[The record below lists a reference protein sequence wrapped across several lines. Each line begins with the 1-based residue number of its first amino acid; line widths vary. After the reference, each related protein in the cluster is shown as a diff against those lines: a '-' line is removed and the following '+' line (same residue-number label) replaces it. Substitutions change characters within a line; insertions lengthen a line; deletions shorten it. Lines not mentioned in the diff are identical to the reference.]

1 MSTGKAVLVAVFALI
16 AAGSAEAK
24 THVIALGKSL
34 PVRLFVGPSEESTL
48 PLQVRPLYVDTKLK
62 EFTTGEPHD
71 VTDRLFVVRRA
82 YRLNDQLPEDGKT
95 QPRWRWQRGGWLLV
109 DRETGRVSNVTLP
122 DFDPYYSVATW
133 YRDYVAYC
141 GVSDAGDR
149 VYAVVTQLGRKK
161 AILRKELGATQGK
174 DQPDTECAAPEWQRQ
189 PTRVTFKPASGQ
201 PMTFSIHGRAAD
213 MALGDDE
220 Q

>member
-1 MSTGKAVLVAVFALI
+1 MIRGKVAIVAAFALML
-16 AAGSAEAK
+16 ATSAHAK
-24 THVIALGKSL
+24 VHVITLGKWL
-34 PVRLFVGPSEESTL
+34 PVRLFVGPSEESTMEIK
-48 PLQVRPLYVDTKLK
+48 VRPLYVDATIK

-71 VTDRLFVVRRA
+71 VTDRLFVIRRA
-82 YRLNDQLPEDGKT
+82 YRLNDLLPDDGKT

-122 DFDPYYSVATW
+122 DFDPYYSAATW

-141 GVSDAGDR
+141 GVSDSGER
-149 VYAVVTQLGRKK
+149 LYAVVTQLGRKK

-174 DQPDTECAAPEWQRQ
+174 DQPDSECAAPEWQRQ
-189 PTRVTFKPASGQ
+189 PTRVTFKPAGAA
-201 PMTFSIHGRAAD
+201 PLTFEVHGHAAD
-213 MALGDDE
+213 MSVSDDD